1 MLELGSL
8 DLGQERGIGEGFVRS
23 LRRFAV
29 LKLRLAFRRA
39 LRLGLLLRGT
49 LTRSVTT
56 SR

>member
-1 MLELGSL
+1 VLELGSL